1 MTTAAVTFLRGR
13 FTGLTVAVL
22 ALSLTLSVLAQREL
36 REVVVALAFSVLLLF
51 AIWSAGRRLRAAMLA
66 LAVPTLIS
74 HWTIH
79 LGRSPLPP
87 SVGFAFTSGFLALLT
102 LVIMVAVF
110 RDQAVTADTIVG
122 AVCTYVLIG
131 VTWGTVYSLLVLAS
145 PDSLAISPALAHAAG
160 WAAPTSPFTP
170 LLQYY
175 SFTTLATLG
184 YGDISPLSPG
194 ARVLSVLEG
203 MTGQLYLAV
212 LVARLVGIH
221 TARGFRQ

>member
-1 MTTAAVTFLRGR
+1 MTTAAVALLRGR

-22 ALSLTLSVLAQREL
+22 ALSLVLNVFGQRQL
-36 REVVVALAFSVLLLF
+36 REVVVALIFSMLLLF
-51 AIWSAGRRLRAAMLA
+51 AIWSAGRGLRLAMIVLA
-66 LAVPTLIS
+66 LPTLIA

-79 LGRSPLPP
+79 ISSSLLPS
-87 SVGFAFTSGFLALLT
+87 SVGFAFTTGFLALVT

-110 RDQAVTADTIVG
+110 RDPAVTADTIVG
-122 AVCTYVLIG
+122 AVCAYVLIG
-131 VTWGTVYSLLVLAS
+131 LTWGTAYSLLVLVS
-145 PDSLAISPALAHAAG
+145 PDSLAVSPALAHAAR
-160 WAAPTSPFTP
+160 WSEPTSPFTP

-221 TARGFRQ
+221 TARVFKQ